1 MTQQELTGTGLR
13 GPFRLASDAIDE
25 ELVDLCPGAYA
36 LGFTDGFGR
45 FAITYVGSAGED
57 LKSKL
62 RAHIGTASEFKFRH
76 FADQRLAFEKE
87 CEMFH
92 RFMPNGNFL
101 HPGRPHGTEWKCPKC
116 RR

>member
-1 MTQQELTGTGLR
+1 MMQHELTGAGLR
-13 GPFRLASDAIDE
+13 GPFPLAPETIDE
-25 ELVDLCPGAYA
+25 ELVDRCPGAYA
-36 LGFTDGFGR
+36 LGFTDNLGR

-62 RAHIGTASEFKFRH
+62 RAHVGTASQFKFRH
-76 FADQRLAFEKE
+76 FTDQRHAFEKE

-92 RFMPNGNFL
+92 QFMPSGNFL
-101 HPGRPHGTEWKCPKC
+101 HPSRPPGADWICPRC